1 MCWDCP
7 TRRSGSPNPAP
18 SRVDIRMKRNIHV
31 DPALIQT
38 HGIGQEQI
46 QRVVDTATAKFS
58 DDAINP
64 LLIDFCLE
72 RAAVRVAVQKVN
84 DHLEVVVI
92 PSPEKSLVG
101 G

>member
-1 MCWDCP
+1 
-7 TRRSGSPNPAP
+7 
-18 SRVDIRMKRNIHV
+18 MKRNIHV

-38 HGIGQEQI
+38 HGIGQEQL
-46 QRVVDTATAKFS
+46 QRMVDTATAKFRQE
-58 DDAINP
+58 AVNP

-72 RAAVRVAVQKVN
+72 GAVVRVGVQKMN